1 MTFDTRSMTVTLM
14 AAASGLALTVFLSP
28 AFAQSVPVTQDSPE
42 RGHVNA
48 DGMPTTHSTPA
59 EKAETAQI
67 NREVGAANAAA
78 DAQAG
83 ANNAQFQA
91 QQQQYQGQL
100 QQNQAQHAEY
110 ADKNARYNALRTRYS
125 VERAAYHRAVWPGR
139 YRTWMVAATDANLIG
154 GRVQLLSGSRVGT
167 VTDTAHGANGDVS
180 ALLVRLDSDKIVWI
194 DTADVR
200 YNRADGVVMTNLN
213 RTDLYL
219 MADQRL

>member
-1 MTFDTRSMTVTLM
+1 MNFDTRNLTVALM

-28 AFAQSVPVTQDSPE
+28 AFAQTQDSPE
-42 RGHVNA
+42 RGRVNA

-59 EKAETAQI
+59 EKAATAQI
-67 NREVGAANAAA
+67 NREVGAANAAV

-83 ANNAQFQA
+83 ANAAQYQA

-100 QQNQAQHAEY
+100 QNNQAQQAEY

-139 YRTWMVAATDANLIG
+139 YRTWMVASTDANLIG

-167 VTDTAHGANGDVS
+167 VTDTAHATNGDVT
-180 ALLVRLDSDKIVWI
+180 ALLVRLDSNKVVWI
-194 DTADVR
+194 DSADVR

-213 RTDLYL
+213 RADLWS